1 MKERLLE
8 ALENLKTNMLETLP
22 MGAKM
27 MLTSAWPMGVQFI
40 KEMPDAEIAAALVN
54 LIDTLSGIVGDY
66 YGEDT

>member
-1 MKERLLE
+1 
-8 ALENLKTNMLETLP
+8 

-27 MLTSAWPMGVQFI
+27 MLMSAWPMGVQFV